1 MNADELNRY
10 GDSVADVLGQV
21 VEIGPSARES
31 DLADAV
37 ARHVS
42 ARGRAAPARA
52 ALDVRVVVDFAAL
65 VQHCGEVAA
74 WRILDR
80 LENRS
85 KP

>member
-1 MNADELNRY
+1 MNAFD
-10 GDSVADVLGQV
+10 DSVADVLGQV
-21 VEIGPSARES
+21 VAIGPNPRES

-42 ARGRAAPARA
+42 ARGRA